1 MRKTIVVATALVV
14 VLSIVHCAHMK
25 VPPPPMTY
33 LQLCQGGQGYDNP
46 RGPIVCI
53 DAANT
58 LNANRDHQHVQR
70 GSWILFVLT
79 NERQNLDI
87 NFEEP
92 GKVQFKGQSGNRC
105 WVRIRDDAPWGRA
118 RYMAVN
124 LSTSKSGQD
133 PDVMIDP

>member
-1 MRKTIVVATALVV
+1 MRKTIVVVSTLVV
-14 VLSIVHCAHMK
+14 VLSIVHCAHMA
-25 VPPPPMTY
+25 VPPPPMMY
-33 LQLCQGGQGYDNP
+33 LELCQGGQGYDNP

-53 DAANT
+53 DANT
-58 LNANRDHQHVQR
+58 LAANHDHQHVQR

-79 NERQNLDI
+79 NEKQNLDI

-105 WVRIRDDAPWGRA
+105 WVRIRDDASYGPAPYRP
-118 RYMAVN
+118 VN
-124 LSTSKSGQD
+124 MSMSKGGED

>member
-14 VLSIVHCAHMK
+14 ALFIVHCAHMK
-25 VPPPPMTY
+25 VPAPPMTY
-33 LQLCQGGQGYDNP
+33 LELCPGGNGYDNP

-53 DAANT
+53 DANT
-58 LNANRDHQHVQR
+58 LTANRDHQHVHS

-92 GKVQFKGQSGNRC
+92 GKV
-105 WVRIRDDAPWGRA
+105 
-118 RYMAVN
+118 
-124 LSTSKSGQD
+124 
-133 PDVMIDP
+133 